1 MSPIKR
7 QPSDRHRPS
16 SIVRIGIDA
25 TPATRAVKTGT
36 ERYSEALILE
46 FARLKLPHQF
56 VLYSRFAPTGA
67 LAKLPENFSWK
78 VIPFPFLWSQ
88 VRLALEFLLHPR
100 EVDVMFFPAH
110 VMPLV
115 HPKRSVVTVHDIG
128 FEHFPELYAV
138 HPLGP
143 RWLTPL
149 TSLLVRII
157 TFGRYGNSEL
167 DYHRWATRFALA
179 HASTVLTVSKA
190 TRRDILDHFQLT
202 APVVAIPHGV
212 DHRPSRPRG
221 RPRQLNPHPNSL
233 SPYIL
238 SIGRL
243 EAKKNTATLIRAF
256 GQLAD
261 RQPALSLVLIGQPS
275 HGYTEIADAIDAL
288 PETIQSRIHQ
298 LGYVPDT
305 DAWYRS
311 ASVFAFP
318 SAFEGFGLPPLE
330 AMRAGV
336 PVVAANGTSLPE
348 VVGSAGLLVDPY
360 DVAAWVRTL
369 DRVLADRRLR
379 TKLVRAGRAR
389 TRRFTWRSTATR
401 VLAILESVAGGRP

>member
-1 MSPIKR
+1 MANGKSKQADSP
-7 QPSDRHRPS
+7 
-16 SIVRIGIDA
+16 VLRIGIDA

-67 LAKLPENFSWK
+67 LAKLPKNFNWK
-78 VIPFPFLWSQ
+78 IMPFPFLWSQ
-88 VRLALEFLLHPR
+88 LRLAGEFLFHPTA
-100 EVDVMFFPAH
+100 VDVMFFPAH

-115 HPKRSVVTVHDIG
+115 HPKRSVVTLHDIG

-143 RWLTPL
+143 RWLAPL
-149 TSLLVRII
+149 TSLLVRMA

-167 DYHRWATRFALA
+167 DYHRFATRFALA
-179 HASTVLTVSKA
+179 HAATVLTVSAA

-202 APVVAIPHGV
+202 APVVVIPHGV
-212 DHRPSRPRG
+212 DHRLNRPRG
-221 RPRQLNPHPNSL
+221 RPKRPSPPPDSL
-233 SPYIL
+233 TPYIL

-243 EAKKNTATLIRAF
+243 EAKKNTATLVRAF

-261 RQPALSLVLIGQPS
+261 RQPTLNLVLIGQPS

-288 PETIQSRIHQ
+288 PKTTQARIHQ
-298 LGYVPDT
+298 LGYVLDT

-311 ASVFAFP
+311 ARVFAFP
-318 SAFEGFGLPPLE
+318 SVFEGFGLPPLE

-360 DVAAWVRTL
+360 DVAAWVQTL
-369 DRVLADRRLR
+369 DRVLTDRRLR
-379 TKLVRAGRAR
+379 TKLVRAGRVRA
-389 TRRFTWRSTATR
+389 RRFTWRSTARR
-401 VLAILESVAGGRP
+401 VLANLEAVAGGRP